1 MLSRYIVLENS
12 SFCDLPLLGVFHLE
26 NYPKNQCLGGP
37 SLGAFTAGPAHGL
50 AQGAARKGRTRD
62 VSRMADGDGAD
73 LDGFD
78 INDTPEKRALKARL
92 VELREEHRAL
102 DSAIMALQTQ
112 NGGDALQL
120 ARLKK
125 RKLVL
130 RDQIQWIEDRLT
142 PDIIA

>member
-1 MLSRYIVLENS
+1 MS
-12 SFCDLPLLGVFHLE
+12 
-26 NYPKNQCLGGP
+26 
-37 SLGAFTAGPAHGL
+37 
-50 AQGAARKGRTRD
+50 
-62 VSRMADGDGAD
+62 ADG
-73 LDGFD
+73 DGFD

-92 VELREEHRAL
+92 GELREEHRAL
-102 DSAIMALQTQ
+102 DSAISALQDQ
-112 NGGDALQL
+112 ARGDALQL

>member
-1 MLSRYIVLENS
+1 MS
-12 SFCDLPLLGVFHLE
+12 
-26 NYPKNQCLGGP
+26 
-37 SLGAFTAGPAHGL
+37 
-50 AQGAARKGRTRD
+50 
-62 VSRMADGDGAD
+62 ADGDE
-73 LDGFD
+73 FD
-78 INDTPEKRALKARL
+78 IADTPEKRAMKAKL

-102 DSAIMALQTQ
+102 DSAITALTEHS
-112 NGGDALQL
+112 GDALQL